1 MRETHHRPGWGG
13 KKNRDPDVVQRNGST
28 EPEQEYEP
36 DMDIEKQ
43 GINSDVE
50 KGYSG
55 TTTTAGNTLEPSLS
69 RYRSHQ
75 EIIAEAYHDGISL
88 APVRSTVSHMTGNG
102 PRNRLAGDANQKDRE
117 KDVIEEERE
126 KRQLDAVVYD
136 NTPEP
141 HRQPLKKEDEGDDD
155 EEDSTVTPRIPLWRR
170 ILTGVIGILN
180 PVSISLFFALPIAL
194 ISPLKAL
201 FVVVDNWT
209 GTRIPNGPDGKPPLA
224 FILDTAA
231 FIGAICIPVG
241 LMLLGASFARLK
253 VPRSWGTLP
262 IAAIMA
268 LMVSKSE
275 SSGLGEKVEP
285 KSRMLSGAEA
295 DFCLG
300 LPTIVITVIIV
311 PCIGVGMTQGL
322 SQHTNLY
329 PPDQK
334 SESNPS
340 LPFKQSHPGANS
352 NDSSISHSSQVCGHV
367 ALWNSGCGEPARHV
381 SCGRA
386 PFPSGS
392 RSKALQSSYPG

>member
-1 MRETHHRPGWGG
+1 MRETHHRPGWSG
-13 KKNRDPDVVQRNGST
+13 KSKREVDSIQKAGM

-36 DMDIEKQ
+36 DMDIEKK
-43 GINSDVE
+43 GVDSDVE
-50 KGYSG
+50 KGYPG
-55 TTTTAGNTLEPSLS
+55 TIMTTTGNAIEPTLS

-88 APVRSTVSHMTGNG
+88 APVRSTVSHTTGNG
-102 PRNRLAGDANQKDRE
+102 PRNRLGGEINQKDRE

-141 HRQPLKKEDEGDDD
+141 HRHLHKKEDEGEDD
-155 EEDSTVTPRIPLWRR
+155 EEDSVATPRIPLWRR
-170 ILTGVIGILN
+170 ILTGIIGILN

-224 FILDTAA
+224 FVLDTAA

-275 SSGLGEKVEP
+275 SAFGVKSG
-285 KSRMLSGAEA
+285 SGFRDRQVDVKA
-295 DFCLG
+295 DLWDV
-300 LPTIVITVIIV
+300 TTIIVIVIIV

-334 SESNPS
+334 SESSPS
-340 LPFKQSHPGANS
+340 ILSKEKVRDGRLLTSCRS
-352 NDSSISHSSQVCGHV
+352 V
-367 ALWNSGCGEPARHV
+367 AVLKFVAMLLSGTPAAV
-381 SCGRA
+381 NQ
-386 PFPSGS
+386 
-392 RSKALQSSYPG
+392 LVM

>member
-13 KKNRDPDVVQRNGST
+13 KSKREVDSIQKAGMG
-28 EPEQEYEP
+28 PEQEYEP
-36 DMDIEKQ
+36 DMDIEKK
-43 GINSDVE
+43 GIDSDVE
-50 KGYSG
+50 KGYPG
-55 TTTTAGNTLEPSLS
+55 TTMTTTGNTIEPTLS

-88 APVRSTVSHMTGNG
+88 APVRSTVSHTTGNG
-102 PRNRLAGDANQKDRE
+102 PRNRLAGEVNQKDRE

-141 HRQPLKKEDEGDDD
+141 HRQPHKKEDEGDD
-155 EEDSTVTPRIPLWRR
+155 EEEGSVATPRILLWRR

-224 FILDTAA
+224 FVLDTAA

-275 SSGLGEKVEP
+275 SSGLGEKLGCGN
-285 KSRMLSGAEA
+285 SRLSSGAEA
-295 DFCLG
+295 DFFLG
-300 LPTIVITVIIV
+300 SVDDCCYSDHRPVHRRRDDAGSIT
-311 PCIGVGMTQGL
+311 T
-322 SQHTNLY
+322 Y
-329 PPDQK
+329 K
-334 SESNPS
+334 S
-340 LPFKQSHPGANS
+340 
-352 NDSSISHSSQVCGHV
+352 I
-367 ALWNSGCGEPARHV
+367 PA
-381 SCGRA
+381 G
-386 PFPSGS
+386 PEE
-392 RSKALQSSYPG
+392 

>member
-13 KKNRDPDVVQRNGST
+13 KSKRDVDSIQKAGV

-36 DMDIEKQ
+36 DMDMEKK
-43 GINSDVE
+43 GLETDVE

-55 TTTTAGNTLEPSLS
+55 TTTTTTAGNTLEPTLS

-88 APVRSTVSHMTGNG
+88 APVRSTVSHTTGNG
-102 PRNRLAGDANQKDRE
+102 PRNRLAGEVNQKDRE

-141 HRQPLKKEDEGDDD
+141 HRHPHKKEDEGDD
-155 EEDSTVTPRIPLWRR
+155 EEQDSVATPRIPLWRR

-201 FVVVDNWT
+201 FVNVDNWT

-224 FILDTAA
+224 FVLDTAA

-275 SSGLGEKVEP
+275 SSGLGEKH
-285 KSRMLSGAEA
+285 G
-295 DFCLG
+295 
-300 LPTIVITVIIV
+300 
-311 PCIGVGMTQGL
+311 
-322 SQHTNLY
+322 
-329 PPDQK
+329 
-334 SESNPS
+334 
-340 LPFKQSHPGANS
+340 
-352 NDSSISHSSQVCGHV
+352 
-367 ALWNSGCGEPARHV
+367 
-381 SCGRA
+381 
-386 PFPSGS
+386 
-392 RSKALQSSYPG
+392 

>member
-13 KKNRDPDVVQRNGST
+13 KSKRDSDQNQKGVT

-155 EEDSTVTPRIPLWRR
+155 EEDSTVTPPIPLWRR

-224 FILDTAA
+224 FVLDTAA

-275 SSGLGEKVEP
+275 SVFGEISG
-285 KSRMLSGAEA
+285 SGFRDRQVDLKA
-295 DFCLG
+295 DLWDV
-300 LPTIVITVIIV
+300 TTIIVIVIIV